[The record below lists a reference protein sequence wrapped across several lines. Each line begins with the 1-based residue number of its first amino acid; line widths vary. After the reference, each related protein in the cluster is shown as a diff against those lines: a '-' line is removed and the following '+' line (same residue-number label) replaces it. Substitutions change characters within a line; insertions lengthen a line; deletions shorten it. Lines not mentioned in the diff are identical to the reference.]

1 VFQSKFTRQ
10 KSYTDS
16 YKQKMQK
23 SIHQRVGIVTVSY
36 ISDQILPNLLRSIP
50 ENVECIIVDNAPP
63 ERSLNLNLFDYPS
76 IKISIERPSG
86 ELGFGSACNLGA
98 RHSEKEFIF
107 FVNPDSI
114 ISESCIKELLKA
126 MDTNP
131 NACAANPQIIN
142 STGRLEFKYRSA
154 LLPKSEWEVSK
165 TPPSVISEM
174 PVLTGAA
181 LLVRRSSFEAV
192 GGFDENIFL
201 YHEDDDLSIRMRKS
215 QGKLIYVPKAL
226 AHHDSGS
233 SSSRSPLIAFRKAF
247 FMSQSKMYA
256 QEKHGFKWVRTKN
269 RIVAC
274 LGIFSPINLGS
285 ARKLAK
291 SLGFLCGAFLPRT
304 RKQS

>member
-1 VFQSKFTRQ
+1 
-10 KSYTDS
+10 
-16 YKQKMQK
+16 MQK

-36 ISDQILPNLLRSIP
+36 LSDQILPSLLKSIP
-50 ENVECIIVDNAPP
+50 KNIECIIVDNAPP
-63 ERSLNLNLFDYPS
+63 ESALNLNLFDFPS
-76 IKISIERPSG
+76 VRIIIERPSY

-98 RHSEKEFIF
+98 KHCEKEFIF
-107 FVNPDSI
+107 FVNPDSVI
-114 ISESCIKELLKA
+114 NENCIEELLEA
-126 MDTNP
+126 MDANP

-142 STGRLEFKYRSA
+142 STGKPEFKYRSA
-154 LLPKSEWEVSK
+154 LLPRSEWEISK
-165 TPPSVISEM
+165 ILPSITSEM

-181 LLVRRSSFEAV
+181 LLVKRTSFEAV

-201 YHEDDDLSIRMRKS
+201 YHEDDDLSIRMRRS
-215 QGKLIYVPKAL
+215 QGKLICVPKAI
-226 AHHDSGS
+226 AHHDSGN

-274 LGIFSPINLGS
+274 LGIFNPINLIS
-285 ARKLAK
+285 VRKLAK
-291 SLGFLCGAFLPRT
+291 SVGFLCGAFLPRT